1 MIVMKSISKKFFM
14 IMFIAVA
21 FLSACNKPTDPDMDV
36 MAMGSWYLS
45 DLFVNDQVVAT
56 YSSDF
61 ILDLELDQVVIF
73 VNHDGIGLTGTWALN
88 EAGTE
93 LTLTPNMGGEEST
106 PVVFEVLYLLK
117 EKMGLR
123 QTVTST
129 QLGTTVF
136 TYILEK

>member
-1 MIVMKSISKKFFM
+1 MKSISKKFFV
-14 IMFIAVA
+14 IMVIAVA
-21 FLSACNKPTDPDMDV
+21 FLSACNKPTDPQMDV

-56 YSSDF
+56 YSSNF
-61 ILDLELDQVVIF
+61 ILDLELDQVAVF
-73 VNHDGIGLTGTWALN
+73 VNHDGIGLTGNWEIN

-93 LTLTPNMGGEEST
+93 LTLTPNLSEEST

-117 EKMGLR
+117 DKMGLR
-123 QTVTST
+123 QTITST